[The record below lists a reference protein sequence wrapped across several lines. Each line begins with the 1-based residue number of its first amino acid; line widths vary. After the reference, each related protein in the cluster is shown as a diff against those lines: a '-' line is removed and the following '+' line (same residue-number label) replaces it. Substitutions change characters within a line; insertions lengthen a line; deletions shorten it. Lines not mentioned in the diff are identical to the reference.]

1 MCKQRTAC
9 CPPADQWY
17 HFWLASAKESS
28 SYYLCVEYFP
38 QFSCFKTAAEIV
50 YISESNEK
58 SFDLIDLK
66 NVHMRC
72 FQNGE
77 LDQCSEFLAEF
88 SGIAKAL
95 QMKTGYLLHIS
106 YSRLQFIVTTNF
118 FITQFSL
125 FSAMS
130 ELDITRCK
138 LLKEGGL
145 FILHLHF
152 PQYCIVKYVSR
163 KRFQS
168 CMHTY
173 LVVVV

>member
-1 MCKQRTAC
+1 
-9 CPPADQWY
+9 
-17 HFWLASAKESS
+17 
-28 SYYLCVEYFP
+28 
-38 QFSCFKTAAEIV
+38 
-50 YISESNEK
+50 
-58 SFDLIDLK
+58 
-66 NVHMRC
+66 MRC

-106 YSRLQFIVTTNF
+106 YSRLQFIVTINF

-138 LLKEGGL
+138 LLKEGGTL
-145 FILHLHF
+145 YFAPSLSPVLHC
-152 PQYCIVKYVSR
+152 QVCIAKTISKLYV
-163 KRFQS
+163 
-168 CMHTY
+168 
-173 LVVVV
+173 